1 MVRCPCP
8 FDGREWYLGE
18 QGSCVTD
25 IPFIYVGWKNSWS
38 FRLGFEFSTS
48 RYGSTEEATYA
59 YEATVRKKGMNL
71 SLLIPGLLNLAFGKD
86 AFTGLIFP
94 EPEKRA
100 FFLLLSI
107 CFLLRYC
114 RQFSLRLSFLF
125 IGSAIL
131 GGGVLFWPSDVDWK
145 LGSCL

>member
-1 MVRCPCP
+1 
-8 FDGREWYLGE
+8 
-18 QGSCVTD
+18 
-25 IPFIYVGWKNSWS
+25 
-38 FRLGFEFSTS
+38 
-48 RYGSTEEATYA
+48 
-59 YEATVRKKGMNL
+59 MNL

-86 AFTGLIFP
+86 AFTGLIF
-94 EPEKRA
+94 PEKRA

-131 GGGVLFWPSDVDWK
+131 GGGVLFWPSDVD
-145 LGSCL
+145 